1 VKYSTVANLWQG
13 RTRDPNYSTLRAIAK
28 ALGVTVEELEEQD
41 QGNGKPTLPVY
52 LNLVACYY

>member
-1 VKYSTVANLWQG
+1 VWAISPLGVCAASPVSL
-13 RTRDPNYSTLRAIAK
+13 IAK